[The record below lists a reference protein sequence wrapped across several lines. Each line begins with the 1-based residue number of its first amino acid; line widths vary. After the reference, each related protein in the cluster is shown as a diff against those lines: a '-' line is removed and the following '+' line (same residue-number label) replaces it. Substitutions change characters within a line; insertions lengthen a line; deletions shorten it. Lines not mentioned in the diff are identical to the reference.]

1 MLIMMALTENS
12 SEVEKMLGFSKKVVL
27 TIFSL
32 QGGGAERFVLT
43 LAEGFRQLGYE
54 PHIVCFKK
62 QVDYDNVAFPVHF
75 LDYQSVRWLPKSLRH
90 PLFAKKFDNYVR
102 KHICHTPAL
111 VLSNLWQVDQTLK
124 FSQLLNRVFVIHNTL
139 SKEKQ
144 VHTYLSDKK
153 LRNVYEHQ
161 HIAAVSQ
168 GVLDDFRKIVPDT
181 LSITAIHNPID
192 QQSIVLQAQQTS
204 IIATYP
210 ALNQGYLVHVGKFKQ
225 QKNHQLL
232 LQAYALTDRSLPLV
246 LVGQGGLQADC
257 ETLAKRLGIE
267 DKVWFMGFHPNPYP
281 WIASATGMVLSS
293 IYEGFGIVIA
303 EALALGVPVI
313 STDCQSGP
321 AEILPSTNL
330 VPVNDT
336 DALAEKMTQ
345 LMHHP
350 ASFRHPFDEKLLPK
364 AVAQRY
370 LNLVS

>member
-1 MLIMMALTENS
+1 MMSNNI
-12 SEVEKMLGFSKKVVL
+12 VVL

-54 PHIVCFKK
+54 PHIICFKK
-62 QVDYDNVAFPVHF
+62 QIDYDNVSSPVHF

-90 PLFAKKFDNYVR
+90 PLFAKRFDNYVH
-102 KHICHTPAL
+102 KHICNNPAL

-124 FSQLLNRVFVIHNTL
+124 YSQLPNRVFVIHNTL

-144 VHTYLSDKK
+144 VHTYLSDEK
-153 LRNVYEHQ
+153 LKNVYQHQ
-161 HIAAVSQ
+161 HIATVSQ
-168 GVLDDFRKIVPDT
+168 GVLEDFVKIVPDT
-181 LSITAIHNPID
+181 LSVTAIHNPID
-192 QQSIVLQAQQTS
+192 QQSIFVQAKQTS
-204 IIATYP
+204 IVEQYP
-210 ALNQGYLVHVGKFKQ
+210 ELCQGYLVHVGKFKQ

-232 LQAYALTDRSLPLV
+232 LQAYALTDRLLPLV
-246 LVGQGGLQADC
+246 LIGQGGLQLEC
-257 ETLAKRLGIE
+257 EALVKTLGIE

-313 STDCQSGP
+313 STDCESGP
-321 AEILPSTNL
+321 SEILPAANL
-330 VPVNDT
+330 VPVNDAE
-336 DALAEKMTQ
+336 ALAKKMTQ

-350 ASFRHPFDEKLLPK
+350 SSFSHPFDEKLLPK
-364 AVAQRY
+364 SVAQRY
-370 LNLVS
+370 LSLVN